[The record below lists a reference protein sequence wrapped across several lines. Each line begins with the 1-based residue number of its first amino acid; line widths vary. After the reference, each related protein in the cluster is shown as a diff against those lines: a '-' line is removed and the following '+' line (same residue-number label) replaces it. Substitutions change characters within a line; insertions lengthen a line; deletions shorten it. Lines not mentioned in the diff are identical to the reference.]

1 MLTLVPSASRVAQNL
16 LWSLIS
22 RNIAGQTKKSVV
34 NTGAF
39 IAYATGCIIGPQVRL
54 EEVSLTDRSSADRS
68 PTVARLQV
76 FQAKAAPRYIS
87 AWIAHLVIYGTYILL
102 AILLRI
108 ILMRRNALKRRA
120 ATGTD
125 EGVRSS
131 PLHLRSSALRTQTS
145 SLTRDSSRPSPFCR
159 RTRSTTAAPLPI

>member
-39 IAYATGCIIGPQVRL
+39 IAYATGCIIGPQVRP
-54 EEVSLTDRSSADRS
+54 EEVSFTDRSSAG
-68 PTVARLQV
+68 
-76 FQAKAAPRYIS
+76 
-87 AWIAHLVIYGTYILL
+87 IAHLVIYGTYILL

-131 PLHLRSSALRTQTS
+131 PIHLCSSALRTLAS

-159 RTRSTTAAPLPI
+159 RTRLTTAAPLPI